1 MRAPAVERRTMR
13 TLIVSFLG
21 SLLFLSTFS
30 IIPAHAQ
37 ENALAQA
44 GNDAPVEGTVVS
56 STRNT
61 LVVKGDDNEYHLFT
75 YNRSSVKAGSL
86 VAGTRVRV
94 TAGAPDDN
102 GTRNATDVAVLD
114 AKGTT
119 PDKSAKRLPSPTRC
133 GISRAISGA
142 RADAGMPESVSVKP
156 SIPSSS
162 YLGCSRR

>member
-13 TLIVSFLG
+13 TLTVSFLG

-30 IIPAHAQ
+30 IIAAHAQ
-37 ENALAQA
+37 ENTSAQP
-44 GNDAPVEGTVVS
+44 GSDAAVEGTVVS

-119 PDKSAKRLPSPTRC
+119 PDKSAQAAPVPAKVRDIESDIRRE
-133 GISRAISGA
+133 SR
-142 RADAGMPESVSVKP
+142 RWHAGVRVGQTFDPELFL
-156 SIPSSS
+156 
-162 YLGCSRR
+162 LGCSRR

>member
-1 MRAPAVERRTMR
+1 
-13 TLIVSFLG
+13 
-21 SLLFLSTFS
+21 
-30 IIPAHAQ
+30 HAQ
-37 ENALAQA
+37 ENTSTQA
-44 GNDAPVEGTVVS
+44 GNDTPVEGTVVS

-75 YNRSSVKAGSL
+75 YNRSSMKGSL

-119 PDKSAKRLPSPTRC
+119 PDKSAQAAPVPAKVRD
-133 GISRAISGA
+133 I
-142 RADAGMPESVSVKP
+142 ESD
-156 SIPSSS
+156 IRRE
-162 YLGCSRR
+162 SRRWHAGVRVGQDFDPELFLFGVQSQ